1 MRAVKQEFNGRRQRE
16 RDKCLQ
22 LDWLKADRIAA
33 KYLAPTLSSGP
44 PSHPSQLHQE
54 PGSPGSP
61 HEAQG
66 DVYAEGACASP
77 ALYGRGTARCVWI
90 VFVSGSWL
98 CFVHAYPH
106 HPHPPSTSEPLAHL
120 FPPPLGLSIACPSAS
135 VSSAP
140 HTHSSRF
147 SRAGGGRNSSVPS
160 NPSNPSNP
168 FHIQTLQSLLY
179 KTVMA
184 LFVLAFCNSSSSGV
198 YYITKVTGANNR
210 WTHGCPRFFCNN
222 GHVRPPFLF
231 SSGRRRR
238 KTRTRIAKRPYA
250 RRHKQRGRT
259 GGREDPPPPPVT
271 AGRYN

>member
-1 MRAVKQEFNGRRQRE
+1 VRAVKQEFNGRRQRE

-54 PGSPGSP
+54 PGSPGSL
-61 HEAQG
+61 HEALG

-120 FPPPLGLSIACPSAS
+120 SPPPLSAS
-135 VSSAP
+135 LSLALLPLCLVPLIPIAAVSAVLAVEGIVASLQ
-140 HTHSSRF
+140 TR
-147 SRAGGGRNSSVPS
+147 
-160 NPSNPSNP
+160 
-168 FHIQTLQSLLY
+168 QTLQTLSIF
-179 KTVMA
+179 KP
-184 LFVLAFCNSSSSGV
+184 SSPF
-198 YYITKVTGANNR
+198 YI
-210 WTHGCPRFFCNN
+210 
-222 GHVRPPFLF
+222 
-231 SSGRRRR
+231 
-238 KTRTRIAKRPYA
+238 
-250 RRHKQRGRT
+250 KQ
-259 GGREDPPPPPVT
+259 
-271 AGRYN
+271 